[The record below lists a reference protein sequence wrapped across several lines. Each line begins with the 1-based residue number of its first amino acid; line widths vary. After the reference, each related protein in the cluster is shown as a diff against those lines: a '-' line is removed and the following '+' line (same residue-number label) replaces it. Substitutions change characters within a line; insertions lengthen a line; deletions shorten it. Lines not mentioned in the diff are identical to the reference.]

1 MARKTETSSEVK
13 KRWMDENYKRYGV
26 SFRYDTDSEL
36 IQYIESHKQEYDKGV
51 TDVFRQALTNYIKT
65 GH

>member
-26 SFRYDTDSEL
+26 SFRYDTDKVL
-36 IQYIESHKQEYDKGV
+36 IDYIESHKQEYDKGV
-51 TDVFRQALTNYIKT
+51 TEVFRQALTDYMNN